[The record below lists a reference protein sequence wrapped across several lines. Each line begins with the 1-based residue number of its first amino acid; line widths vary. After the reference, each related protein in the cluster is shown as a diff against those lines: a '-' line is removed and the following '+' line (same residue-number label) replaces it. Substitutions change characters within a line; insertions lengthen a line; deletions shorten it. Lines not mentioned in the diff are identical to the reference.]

1 MANGE
6 ENLSTDTEKAVLS
19 NDLSSD
25 SVTTEPKINVT
36 KEEIPVENL
45 KEQEELYN
53 VQYLIDNCKAL
64 GYKKE
69 VVSGA
74 LLNCEKTQMTKSEF
88 EETIKKF
95 LEKRVK

>member
-1 MANGE
+1 MENGE
-6 ENLSTDTEKAVLS
+6 ENLNTDIEKAVLS
-19 NDLSSD
+19 ND
-25 SVTTEPKINVT
+25 SVTAETKINVT
-36 KEEIPVENL
+36 KEEISVANL

-95 LEKRVK
+95 LGKRVK

>member
-1 MANGE
+1 MENGE
-6 ENLSTDTEKAVLS
+6 ENLSTQTEKDVLI
-19 NDLSSD
+19 NDSSKD
-25 SVTTEPKINVT
+25 SAAENKINVT
-36 KEEIPVENL
+36 KEEISVANP

-95 LEKRVK
+95 LGKKVK

>member
-6 ENLSTDTEKAVLS
+6 ENLSTETEKDVLS
-19 NDLSSD
+19 NDSSKD
-25 SVTTEPKINVT
+25 SAAENKINLT
-36 KEEIPVENL
+36 KEEISVANP

-74 LLNCEKTQMTKSEF
+74 LLNCEKTQMTKAEF
-88 EETIKKF
+88 EETIKNF